1 MVEPAAVE
9 QRLFARGLDTG
20 HLERMKQRI
29 RSHLDEDVAKAL
41 FLQVERHPRLEDAL
55 VEGDQA
61 VHVGSDE
68 CYVMDAVEQPHAS
81 PLLETIPRESERQRP
96 RRRSRRP
103 P

>member
-1 MVEPAAVE
+1 MVEAPTVE
-9 QRLFARGLDTG
+9 HRLFPRGLDSG
-20 HLERMKQRI
+20 DLERMQQRI
-29 RSHLDEDVAKAL
+29 RTHLDEDVAKAL
-41 FLQVERHPRLEDAL
+41 FLQVERHPRLEEAL

-61 VHVGSDE
+61 VHIGSNE